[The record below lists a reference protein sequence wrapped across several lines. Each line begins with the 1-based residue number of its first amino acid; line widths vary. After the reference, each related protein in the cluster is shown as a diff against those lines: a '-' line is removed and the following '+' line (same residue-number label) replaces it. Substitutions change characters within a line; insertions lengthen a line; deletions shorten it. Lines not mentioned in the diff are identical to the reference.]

1 MSVSD
6 RIAERIKTL
15 QAKAGELSRDERLVT
30 GLNEVRDRA
39 RQLRLSA
46 TEAVSRLATR
56 REDAAREAQ
65 QPGTEGSAPAP
76 DAKEVPPAAGV
87 TTSRDLV
94 VHEQRPADAGSTPQ
108 PAAPGA
114 RVRIEALRERLA
126 ALGSDARGAMAEG
139 LGRAREL
146 PAKLPRLDGEQIAR
160 LKAKLGR
167 MTPVAPA
174 PPTNADGSPAAA
186 APPGT
191 TPAAA
196 PVALEPIAAPD
207 GSYTYSPTRRTE
219 TFAKARTWPTRF
231 AYTLLTAA
239 VAGGILH
246 ILVVLAVPT
255 LGWGSAFSRLAADLP
270 LNKMVIL
277 PASAPGRSVLPF
289 LAPDMRYAMCRYEV
303 IGGPVKV
310 TATLPEVGW
319 SLAVYTP
326 QGDNFYAAPAHET
339 RRTDL
344 AFTLLPA
351 SDRLI
356 NLTPGQRRAD
366 VDIGSVTSPSREGLI
381 VLRAPVK
388 GESYLSTLEPFLRS
402 ASCEPVGR

>member
-46 TEAVSRLATR
+46 SDAVSRLATR
-56 REDAAREAQ
+56 RADAARDAQ
-65 QPGTEGSAPAP
+65 PHGPEGGAPGPGAT
-76 DAKEVPPAAGV
+76 DVPPAADAA
-87 TTSRDLV
+87 TSRDLV
-94 VHEQRPADAGSTPQ
+94 VHDQRPADAVPGPAA
-108 PAAPGA
+108 AAPGV

-126 ALGSDARGAMAEG
+126 ALGLDARGAMAQG
-139 LGRAREL
+139 LARAREL
-146 PAKLPRLDGEQIAR
+146 PAKLPRLDREQFAR
-160 LKAKLGR
+160 LKSKLGR
-167 MTPVAPA
+167 MTPVAPTA
-174 PPTNADGSPAAA
+174 PNATDGATAGAA
-186 APPGT
+186 
-191 TPAAA
+191 PAAA
-196 PVALEPIAAPD
+196 PVVLEPVAAPD

-219 TFAKARTWPTRF
+219 AFAKARTWPTRL
-231 AYTLLTAA
+231 AYTLLTAT

-246 ILVVLAVPT
+246 ILVVLAMPT

-277 PASAPGRSVLPF
+277 PASVPGRSVLPF

-310 TATLPEVGW
+310 SATLPEVGW

-366 VDIGSVTSPSREGLI
+366 VDVGSVTSPSREGLI

>member
-39 RQLRLSA
+39 RQLRVSA
-46 TEAVSRLATR
+46 GEAVSRIATR
-56 REDAAREAQ
+56 RADAAREIPAP
-65 QPGTEGSAPAP
+65 PGTEGPAPSP
-76 DAKEVPPAAGV
+76 DAKDLHPAAGGA
-87 TTSRDLV
+87 TSQELV
-94 VHEQRPADAGSTPQ
+94 VREPTAAAAPTRD
-108 PAAPGA
+108 AAPGT
-114 RVRIEALRERLA
+114 RQRLQVLRERLA
-126 ALGSDARGAMAEG
+126 ALGSDARGAVAEG
-139 LGRAREL
+139 VARAREL
-146 PAKLPRLDGEQIAR
+146 PARLPRLDQDQFAR

-167 MTPVAPA
+167 MTPAQPGAPA
-174 PPTNADGSPAAA
+174 GGDGAPAGPTP
-186 APPGT
+186 

-196 PVALEPIAAPD
+196 PAALEPIAAPD

-231 AYTLLTAA
+231 AYTLLTAT

-246 ILVVLAVPT
+246 ILVVFAVPT

-388 GESYLSTLEPFLRS
+388 GESYLATLEPFLRG